1 MMQLGRIYFNKN
13 AKISFQ
19 NIKDLLVERTKL
31 TIMNE
36 QDQLVLKTDA
46 STKAIAGVL
55 MQIQGGIEKPC
66 IYVLHAQP
74 EQASKWGIMEL
85 ELHTFVFCMKHLSP
99 YLLGKQFIVQTD
111 HKNLVY

>member
-1 MMQLGRIYFNKN
+1 
-13 AKISFQ
+13 
-19 NIKDLLVERTKL
+19 
-31 TIMNE
+31 MNE
-36 QDQLVLKTDA
+36 KDQLVLKTDA

-85 ELHTFVFCMKHLSP
+85 ELYTFVFCMKHLSP
-99 YLLGKQFIVQTD
+99 YLLGNNLSFKQIIKTWCIRLIQPS
-111 HKNLVY
+111 